1 MNFELS
7 PWLDIGVRIGSA
19 RVFGYQLQHVGI
31 IGSARVFGYQL
42 QHVGI
47 SNAKVLVGGITRDLI
62 S

>member
-7 PWLDIGVRIGSA
+7 PWLDIGVR
-19 RVFGYQLQHVGI
+19 